1 MVCWSAFSSTDGNYM
16 TLENSTKGLHC
27 GVEDFTELW
36 SQSLLEWNAFLLLTS
51 CEIIGVMFDFAK
63 P

>member
-1 MVCWSAFSSTDGNYM
+1 M